1 MSTRQARTADKST
14 NDKHTRIL
22 KALLQKPG
30 NKFCVDCRKKGSCT
44 ASTKLSAFAICTSLL
59 VIILQAAITNIHLTL
74 LSSFSFVMSV
84 LAADPRWASF
94 NLGCFMCIRCSG
106 VHRSMGTH
114 ISKVKSV
121 DLDSWTVEQV
131 ENMIKWGNE
140 KANMYWEARL
150 PERSIP
156 NESMSGIDP
165 WIRSK
170 YEHKQF
176 AQKGGLPD
184 PSELGPIDEA
194 MLMDLYGKAEPDSR
208 TKAHM
213 SRSSESS
220 GGFSGVLAPP
230 PANPTRSSFPKKP
243 TSSGVQGAD
252 LFSIGQRA
260 PAKAS
265 PAPAQEDF
273 FGFNDPVPAPV
284 QKASNPG
291 PSSAAQDLFSM
302 ATPAS
307 TQAAPAPAAAAAT
320 ATPAKTGNA
329 DWKTNIMSLY
339 GAQSSAPKPN
349 TNSNGFGQLQ
359 GMDAFGF
366 GQAPAQQQQQ
376 QQQQQH
382 NPWGNDD
389 GFGAMQQAS
398 APTSNSS
405 FDAFGMSSNQN
416 NSSNGFGGANN
427 NGFGSFGNNNGFG
440 GAANNNNNNNN
451 NGGFGAFQNSGFG
464 GAQNNNNNAGFN
476 NGFGGANN
484 NGFGGAGNNNNS
496 MPQGGDLFNLLAGA
510 ARSPTA
516 TPQSNSNKNSSA
528 FGDLSWN

>member
-30 NKFCVDCRKKGSCT
+30 NKFCVDCRKKG
-44 ASTKLSAFAICTSLL
+44 I
-59 VIILQAAITNIHLTL
+59 
-74 LSSFSFVMSV
+74 
-84 LAADPRWASF
+84 F

-150 PERSIP
+150 PERNIP
-156 NESMSGIDP
+156 NESTSGIDP

-194 MLMDLYGKAEPDSR
+194 MLMDLFGKAEPDSR
-208 TKAHM
+208 GRAHM
-213 SRSSESS
+213 NRSSQSS
-220 GGFSGVLAPP
+220 EGFSGMIAPP

-252 LFSIGQRA
+252 LFSIGQRTT

-273 FGFNDPVPAPV
+273 FGFNDPVPAATPA
-284 QKASNPG
+284 QKAVTPA

-302 ATPAS
+302 TTPAS
-307 TQAAPAPAAAAAT
+307 TPSAPAGNGAAAAPAKA
-320 ATPAKTGNA
+320 GNS

-339 GAQSSAPKPN
+339 GSQSSSPKPN
-349 TNSNGFGQLQ
+349 SNTSNGFGQSAGFGQLQ
-359 GMDAFGF
+359 GMDAFGGF
-366 GQAPAQQQQQ
+366 GQAPVQQQQQ
-376 QQQQQH
+376 QQAH

-398 APTSNSS
+398 ATSNSS
-405 FDAFGMSSNQN
+405 FDAFGTTSSQN
-416 NSSNGFGGANN
+416 NGFGGNN
-427 NGFGSFGNNNGFG
+427 NNNGFG
-440 GAANNNNNNNN
+440 GFNSNNNSNNNN
-451 NGGFGAFQNSGFG
+451 NGGFGAFHNGGFG
-464 GAQNNNNNAGFN
+464 GAQNNNNNNG
-476 NGFGGANN
+476 GFGGAS
-484 NGFGGAGNNNNS
+484 NNNNNSS

-510 ARSPTA
+510 ARSPTP
-516 TPQSNSNKNSSA
+516 TTQNNNGNKNSSA

>member
-1 MSTRQARTADKST
+1 MSTRQARTADKSA

-30 NKFCVDCRKKGSCT
+30 NKFCVDCRK
-44 ASTKLSAFAICTSLL
+44 
-59 VIILQAAITNIHLTL
+59 
-74 LSSFSFVMSV
+74 
-84 LAADPRWASF
+84 
-94 NLGCFMCIRCSG
+94 
-106 VHRSMGTH
+106 
-114 ISKVKSV
+114 KVKSV

-150 PERSIP
+150 PERNIP
-156 NESMSGIDP
+156 NESTSGIDP

-194 MLMDLYGKAEPDSR
+194 MLMDLYGKTEPESR
-208 TKAHM
+208 TKAQM

-220 GGFSGVLAPP
+220 GGFSGMIAPP
-230 PANPTRSSFPKKP
+230 PANPTRSSFPKRP

-260 PAKAS
+260 TPAKAS

-273 FGFNDPVPAPV
+273 FGFNDPVPASAPA
-284 QKASNPG
+284 QKASNPA

-307 TQAAPAPAAAAAT
+307 TQAAPAATAAT
-320 ATPAKTGNA
+320 APAKAGNS

-339 GAQSSAPKPN
+339 GSQPSAPKPN
-349 TNSNGFGQLQ
+349 TNSNGFGQPAGFGQLQ

-366 GQAPAQQQQQ
+366 GQASAQQQP

-382 NPWGNDD
+382 NPWGNND
-389 GFGAMQQAS
+389 GFGAMQGAS

-405 FDAFGMSSNQN
+405 FDAFGTGSNQN
-416 NSSNGFGGANN
+416 NGFGAQNNNNGFAGFSNN
-427 NGFGSFGNNNGFG
+427 NGFGS
-440 GAANNNNNNNN
+440 ANNNNNNNN
-451 NGGFGAFQNSGFG
+451 NNNYSSNGGFGAFQNGGFS
-464 GAQNNNNNAGFN
+464 GAQNNNNGFN
-476 NGFGGANN
+476 NND
-484 NGFGGAGNNNNS
+484 NS

-516 TPQSNSNKNSSA
+516 TPQNNNSNKNSSA

>member
-1 MSTRQARTADKST
+1 MSTRQSRTADKST

-30 NKFCVDCRKKGSCT
+30 NKFCVDCRK
-44 ASTKLSAFAICTSLL
+44 
-59 VIILQAAITNIHLTL
+59 
-74 LSSFSFVMSV
+74 
-84 LAADPRWASF
+84 
-94 NLGCFMCIRCSG
+94 
-106 VHRSMGTH
+106 
-114 ISKVKSV
+114 KVKSV

-150 PERSIP
+150 PERNIP
-156 NESMSGIDP
+156 NESTSGIDP

-194 MLMDLYGKAEPDSR
+194 MLMDLFGKAEPDTR
-208 TKAHM
+208 GRAHM
-213 SRSSESS
+213 NRSSQSS
-220 GGFSGVLAPP
+220 EGFSGMIAPP

-252 LFSIGQRA
+252 LFSIGQRTT
-260 PAKAS
+260 PAKVS
-265 PAPAQEDF
+265 SAPVQEDF
-273 FGFNDPVPAPV
+273 FGFNDPVPAAAPA
-284 QKASNPG
+284 QRAANPA

-302 ATPAS
+302 TTPAS
-307 TQAAPAPAAAAAT
+307 TPSAPTGNAAAT
-320 ATPAKTGNA
+320 APAKAGNS

-339 GAQSSAPKPN
+339 GSQSSAPKPN
-349 TNSNGFGQLQ
+349 SNNSNGFGQSAGFGQLQ
-359 GMDAFGF
+359 GMDAFGGF

-376 QQQQQH
+376 QQQQQAH

-398 APTSNSS
+398 ATSNTS
-405 FDAFGMSSNQN
+405 FDAFGTNSNQI
-416 NSSNGFGGANN
+416 NGFGNN
-427 NGFGSFGNNNGFG
+427 IN
-440 GAANNNNNNNN
+440 NNNNNNNN
-451 NGGFGAFQNSGFG
+451 NGFGGANSNNNSSNNGGFGAFHNGGFG
-464 GAQNNNNNAGFN
+464 GAQNN
-476 NGFGGANN
+476 GFGGAS
-484 NGFGGAGNNNNS
+484 NNNNNNSS

-516 TPQSNSNKNSSA
+516 TTQNNNSNKN
-528 FGDLSWN
+528 NR